1 MYWATGEYDF
11 ITADLKENGVL
22 RITLDDQKRR
32 NALSEKMLLALN
44 KIFSAANNDTSIS
57 VIVLSS
63 KGPAFSAGHDLK
75 ELTSA
80 TSNSDQGQEFFSHIM
95 NMCSTLMQ
103 NITNCSK
110 PVIAE
115 VEGVATAAGCQLVAS
130 CDLAIADNNAKF
142 STPGVNIGLFCSTP
156 MVALSR
162 NVSKKHAMRMLL
174 TGDMISADHAVDIG
188 LVNQSVKNIMLEDTV
203 TKLAE
208 KIASKSSIT
217 LATGKEAFYTQ
228 CDMSLPDAYEYA
240 SKIMVENML
249 ALDAQEGIGAFIE
262 KRAPIWKDK

>member
-1 MYWATGEYDF
+1 MYWATDEYDF
-11 ITADLKENGVL
+11 IIADLKENGVL

-44 KIFSAANNDTSIS
+44 KIFSAANNDTSIR

-63 KGPAFSAGHDLK
+63 NGPAFSAGHDLK

-80 TSNSDQGQEFFSHIM
+80 RSNSDKGQEFFSYIM

-208 KIASKSSIT
+208 KIASKSSVT
-217 LATGKEAFYTQ
+217 LAIGKEAFYTQ
-228 CDMSLPDAYEYA
+228 CDMSLPDAYKYA

-249 ALDAQEGIGAFIE
+249 ALDAKEGIGAFIE